1 MPTMAIRIAGMRHR
15 WRPFTVAAAV
25 AMGCAGAPWPA
36 AAARAGSAPPVA
48 GVVTR
53 VIDGD
58 TLVFQPAG
66 KPPLEVRLR
75 DIDAPESC
83 QHWGTE
89 ARKALEEMALGKQG
103 MLSANGHDTYGRTLG
118 LLTIDEQSLSKRLVE
133 EGHAWSARYKWDN
146 GPLVK
151 QERQAK
157 ALSRGLH
164 SQAGALPPSEFRR
177 LHGACPL
184 PGAATAAAPA
194 TTAGAAVTTGAAA
207 GRIVA
212 PAALPATPSR
222 AVAPATFRCDGRTRC
237 HQLGSCA
244 EARYFLAHCPG
255 VKIDGDGDG
264 IPCED
269 HLCAAER

>member
-1 MPTMAIRIAGMRHR
+1 MAIRTAGTTRR
-15 WRPFTVAAAV
+15 WLIFTAATGVALVCLGAQ
-25 AMGCAGAPWPA
+25 GAGAAPA
-36 AAARAGSAPPVA
+36 ASGPQVA

-83 QHWGTE
+83 QPWGAE
-89 ARKALEEMALGKQG
+89 AKKALEEMALGKQG
-103 MLSANGHDTYGRTLG
+103 TLSASGRDAYGRTLG
-118 LLTIDEQSLSKRLVE
+118 LVTIDEQSLGKRLVE
-133 EGHAWSARYKWDN
+133 DGHAWSVRFKWDN

-164 SQAGALPPSEFRR
+164 SQAGALPPREFRR
-177 LHGACPL
+177 LHGACPP
-184 PGAATAAAPA
+184 PGAAAA
-194 TTAGAAVTTGAAA
+194 TVTTGAAA
-207 GRIVA
+207 GGMVA

-222 AVAPATFRCDGRTRC
+222 TAAPTAFRCDGRTRC
-237 HQLGSCA
+237 QQLGSCA

-255 VKIDGDGDG
+255 VRIDGDGDG